1 MVILTL
7 RNEVKSKGSIR
18 RILKYVFKYKYS
30 VFMILIFSILES
42 LIAVFSPK
50 ISGKGITALCAV
62 DANGNSNIDLN
73 YIFNLLAFLLV
84 LYSVSG
90 FLSCIGRYLFTNVSV
105 KIVYNL
111 RKEISDK
118 MNNASFEYIQNRSQG
133 DILSCIVSDA
143 ENISSAFIESVRG
156 ILSSF
161 IIAIGTIYMMFSI
174 SWEMSLCAFALLPI
188 VGVLIVYF
196 AGKSQKYYKGYRENL
211 GKLNNI
217 IGESFYGYETIKSFG
232 AEDEFVKKFSTINKN
247 LNDEYFESNF
257 ISGLMSPIMTFL
269 SKVLYV
275 ICCVLGGYLAVVRGL
290 LVGDITAFIVY
301 CDQFVKPFI
310 GISGALGEF
319 QSTYASAQRVFDFLD
334 APEELEGGNAPK
346 NNASIEFKN
355 VSFEYTENKPVIKN
369 LSFKWELGKTIAIVG
384 ETGSGKTTVS
394 KLIMRFYEPT
404 SGEIFLGNSN
414 IKDIDIND
422 YRKLFA
428 VVTQDSWLYTSSIID
443 NIKYGNLE
451 ATEEEVKE
459 AAKIVGIDKFVK
471 SLPEGYETIV
481 SGNLSEGQKELICIA
496 RAVVSN
502 REFLIMDEAT
512 ACVDTVTESF
522 IQKSLNKILSQKT
535 SLIIAHR
542 LSTVKNADIILV
554 MNSGEVCEF
563 GNHKELMAK
572 KGRYYE
578 MYKNLI

>member
-7 RNEVKSKGSIR
+7 QKEVSSKGSIK
-18 RILKYVFKYKYS
+18 RILKYIFKYKYS
-30 VFMILIFSILES
+30 VLMIFIFSILES
-42 LIAVFSPK
+42 LISVFSPK

-62 DANGNSNIDLN
+62 DSAGNSSVDLN

-90 FLSCIGRYLFTNVSV
+90 VLSCIGRYLFTNVSV
-105 KIVYNL
+105 KIVYSL
-111 RKEISDK
+111 RKEISAK
-118 MNNASFEYIQNRSQG
+118 MNNASFEYLQSRSQG

-156 ILSSF
+156 ILSSV
-161 IIAIGTIYMMFSI
+161 IIAIGTVYMMFSI
-174 SWEMSLCAFALLPI
+174 SWEMSLCAFAILPI
-188 VGVLIVYF
+188 VGVLMVYF
-196 AGKSQKYYKGYRENL
+196 AGKSQKYYKSYRENL

-232 AEDEFVKKFSTINKN
+232 AEDEFVEKFSIINEN
-247 LNDEYFESNF
+247 LNNEYFESNF

-269 SKVLYV
+269 SKILYV
-275 ICCVLGGYLAVVRGL
+275 TCCMLGGYLAVARGL
-290 LVGDITAFIVY
+290 LVGDITAFIIY

-310 GISGALGEF
+310 GISGALGGF
-319 QSTYASAQRVFDFLD
+319 QSTFAAAQRVFDFLD
-334 APEELEGGNAPK
+334 APEELEGGTTPK
-346 NNASIEFKN
+346 NNVSIEFKN
-355 VSFEYTENKPVIKN
+355 VNFEYTENKPVIKN

-394 KLIMRFYEPT
+394 KLIMRFYDPT

-414 IKDIDIND
+414 IKDIDINE

-428 VVTQDSWLYTSSIID
+428 VVTQDSWLYTASIID

-451 ATEEEVKE
+451 ATDEE
-459 AAKIVGIDKFVK
+459 AKSVSEMVGIDEFIK

-481 SGNLSEGQKELICIA
+481 NGNLSEGQKELICIA
-496 RAVVSN
+496 RAILSN
-502 REFLIMDEAT
+502 RQFLIMDEAT
-512 ACVDTVTESF
+512 ACIDTVTESF

-542 LSTVKNADIILV
+542 LSTVKNAGTILV
-554 MNSGEVCEF
+554 MSKGEICEV
-563 GNHKELMAK
+563 GNHNELMDK
-572 KGRYYE
+572 KGKYYE

>member
-7 RNEVKSKGSIR
+7 QNEVKSKGNVK

-30 VFMILIFSILES
+30 VLMIFIFSILES
-42 LIAVFSPK
+42 LISVFSPK

-62 DANGNSNIDLN
+62 DANGSSNIDLN
-73 YIFNLLAFLLV
+73 YIFNLLSFLLV

-90 FLSCIGRYLFTNVSV
+90 FLSCIGRYLFTNISV

-118 MNNASFEYIQNRSQG
+118 INNASFEYLQNRSQG
-133 DILSCIVSDA
+133 DVLSCIVSDA

-156 ILSSF
+156 ILSSI
-161 IIAIGTIYMMFSI
+161 IIAIGTVYMMFSI
-174 SWEMSLCAFALLPI
+174 SWEMSLCAFVLLPI
-188 VGVLIVYF
+188 VGVLMVYF

-232 AEDEFVKKFSTINKN
+232 AEDEFVKKFSIINKN

-301 CDQFVKPFI
+301 CDQFVKPFV
-310 GISGALGEF
+310 GISGALGGF
-319 QSTYASAQRVFDFLD
+319 QSTFAAAQRVFDFLD
-334 APEELEGGNAPK
+334 APEELEGGKTPE

-355 VSFEYTENKPVIKN
+355 VSFEYTENKPVIQN
-369 LSFKWELGKTIAIVG
+369 LSFKWELGKTVAIVG

-414 IKDIDIND
+414 IKDIDINE

-428 VVTQDSWLYTSSIID
+428 VVTQDSWLYASSIID

-451 ATEEEVKE
+451 ATEEKVKE
-459 AAKIVGIDKFVK
+459 AAKMVGIDKFIK

-542 LSTVKNADIILV
+542 LSTVKNADTILV
-554 MNSGEVCEF
+554 MNKGKICEF

-572 KGRYYE
+572 KGTYYE
-578 MYKNLI
+578 MYKNLM